1 MAKASQNTQ
10 NDTALE
16 AKRKKLIG
24 KILELREAER
34 KLLVGQDAIIDKIKV
49 SEKEVQKSLKDK
61 TKQLKKIVEL
71 VNAENT
77 AVKEQITN
85 YAEAERSI
93 SNLNDI
99 QSELKHTLK
108 DAVGYGTDF
117 SQSIGQASNKN
128 KEAFKNAGI
137 AAATAITSVAEL
149 ADLTNKDTA
158 AIAEKNQ
165 EINNSLADLKSQLA
179 LTEARGKE
187 QNEIDAAL
195 VKNLL
200 TQISLIKEAQEEAS
214 KFANVSKEEK
224 EIYHE
229 IHEDFEKINKTIKK
243 VTTGLEVFVSSGKNM
258 VGMLLFGAAELSH
271 HFAELNKELGVSMT
285 QMVGLK
291 TQASLLGLVLGEESG
306 EAVIDLA
313 KDLGDAHHLTTSMA
327 VDAALMAANY
337 GLSGH
342 EVAFMSTAFGEL
354 QGLSYETGK
363 NTGEYAKQLALAN
376 YVAPAQVMKDI
387 AGNTEFFALY
397 SRDGGKNI
405 ADAAVAAARLGVGLE
420 TASKMADHLLDYQNS
435 VQDEME
441 ASVLLGRD
449 INLNKARELAY
460 SGDVAGAMKAGLE
473 AAGGIQAYSKM
484 DYYQRQ
490 AIAKALGVS
499 AAEMQQ
505 MVGHQETLNGMHGI
519 GNQLYSQGSEA
530 LTAMGNSLTGKI
542 LTGMSALVMGLGH
555 LDLGLKAMGTSM
567 MGLMKPLKMMGSF
580 IWYLA
585 MAPFRLI
592 SGTMSLII
600 QKIGLSTFMTNL
612 WAGVTSSVKKML
624 FSVGWVFTGITE
636 KIKQSAL
643 LTKIWGAVTNSVT
656 WAFGKIMAAGTWMLN
671 TMFPGLIA
679 KMGAL
684 KGIGSIFGGATA
696 AADVAGAAG
705 GGASAAKGAKAAKG
719 MRNAGKAAAV
729 AKGGAKVAGA
739 AAESSRLVGMSVGLT
754 AMGTAAVAA
763 GAANLILAGVG
774 FTAMIPGAIGMF
786 LISKINLVAL
796 GTGLTTLATGLTAMS
811 GTAAGSA
818 ALIAAALGFTAM
830 IPGTLGMFL
839 MSKINLISLG
849 TGLVQLAAGLT
860 AMSGTFMGSLAV
872 AAAGLAFTLMIPG
885 ALGMIM
891 FAAAAIPTAAALGV
905 LGTALTAFGALAP
918 VAGIGVVMLL
928 GLAAAFTLFGA
939 GVMYI
944 GEGIKS
950 VMQGLGSMVAILP
963 QLAVNMMQLTSMIL
977 PIFGLAAAITAL
989 AVALIALS
997 AASVLAMPALAVMGL
1012 AAGAGN
1018 AIFGGGKEKDEEMIT
1033 LLRSIDSKIGGQPA
1047 INIDGKKLIQEQ
1059 NVNSN
1064 RQGTGNR

>member
-1 MAKASQNTQ
+1 MAKAAQNTQ
-10 NDTALE
+10 ADTGLE
-16 AKRKKLIG
+16 TKRKELIS

-34 KLLVGQDAIIDKIKV
+34 KLLVGQEAIINKIKV
-49 SEKEVQKSLKDK
+49 SEKDVQKSLNEK

-85 YAEAERSI
+85 YADAERSI
-93 SNLNDI
+93 ANLNDI
-99 QSELKHTLK
+99 QGELKHTLK

-117 SQSIGQASNKN
+117 AQSIGQASAQNR
-128 KEAFKNAGI
+128 EAFKNAGI
-137 AAATAITSVAEL
+137 AAASAITSVAEL
-149 ADLTNKDTA
+149 AELNNKDTA
-158 AIAEKNQ
+158 AIAQKNQ
-165 EINNSLADLKSQLA
+165 EIGNSLADLKSQLA
-179 LTEARGKE
+179 LTEARGKF
-187 QNEIDAAL
+187 QSNIDKSMIA
-195 VKNLL
+195 NLL
-200 TQISLIKEAQEEAS
+200 TQISLIKEAQEEAG

-224 EIYHE
+224 EILEELHHE
-229 IHEDFEKINKTIKK
+229 MGIINKAFKK
-243 VTTGLEVFVSSGKNM
+243 VTTTVEVFARSSKNM
-258 VGMLLFGAAELSH
+258 VGMLIFAGAELAH
-271 HFAELNKELGVSMT
+271 HFAHLNKELGVGMT

-397 SRDGGKNI
+397 SKNGGKNI

-519 GNQLYSQGSEA
+519 GNQMYSKGSEM

-542 LTGMSALVMGLGH
+542 LTGMSALVMGAGH
-555 LDLGLKAMGTSM
+555 LDLGLKAMGTSLV
-567 MGLMKPLKMMGSF
+567 GLMTPLKMMGSF

-592 SGTMSLII
+592 SGTMSLIF
-600 QKIGLSTFMTNL
+600 QKIGAS
-612 WAGVTSSVKKML
+612 
-624 FSVGWVFTGITE
+624 GI
-636 KIKQSAL
+636 A
-643 LTKIWGAVTNSVT
+643 TKIWSGFTGGVSKMLGWVRIAMILINERIKSSTILTTIWGTITKVVGGAFN
-656 WAFGKIMAAGTWMLN
+656 KIMSAGTWMLN

-696 AADVAGAAG
+696 AADVAGGVG
-705 GGASAAKGAKAAKG
+705 GAAKGGKAVADVTGGGVAKAGKTAKG
-719 MRNAGKAAAV
+719 MRNAGKAAKV
-729 AKGGAKVAGA
+729 AKGAKAVGNVAEASSLIPMA
-739 AAESSRLVGMSVGLT
+739 AGLT

-774 FTAMIPGAIGMF
+774 FTAMIPGSI
-786 LISKINLVAL
+786 
-796 GTGLTTLATGLTAMS
+796 
-811 GTAAGSA
+811 
-818 ALIAAALGFTAM
+818 
-830 IPGTLGMFL
+830 GMFL
-839 MSKINLISLG
+839 MSKINLIALG
-849 TGLVQLAAGLT
+849 TGLVELAAGLT

-918 VAGIGVVMLL
+918 VAGIGVVMIL

-963 QLAVNMMQLTSMIL
+963 QLAVNMMQLTAMIL

-989 AVALIALS
+989 AVSLIALS
-997 AASVLAMPALAVMGL
+997 AASTLALPALAVMGF

-1018 AIFGGGKEKDEEMIT
+1018 AIFGKDAGNKDDEMIT
-1033 LLRSIDSKIGGQPA
+1033 LLRSIDSKIGGGVVKIGSKEFKEE
-1047 INIDGKKLIQEQ
+1047 INKDTR
-1059 NVNSN
+1059 N
-1064 RQGTGNR
+1064 QGTGR

>member
-10 NDTALE
+10 ADTALE
-16 AKRKKLIG
+16 SKRKELIG
-24 KILELREAER
+24 NILELREAER
-34 KLLVGQDAIIDKIKV
+34 KLLVGQEAIINKIKV
-49 SEKEVQKSLKDK
+49 SEKDVQKSLNEK

-85 YAEAERSI
+85 YADAERSI
-93 SNLNDI
+93 ANLNDI
-99 QSELKHTLK
+99 QHDLKHTLK

-117 SQSIGQASNKN
+117 AQSIGQASAKN

-137 AAATAITSVAEL
+137 AASSAITSVAEL
-149 ADLTNKDTA
+149 ADLTSKDTA

-165 EINNSLADLKSQLA
+165 AINNSIADLKAQLS
-179 LTEARGKE
+179 LTEARGKIQSNVDRE
-187 QNEIDAAL
+187 LI
-195 VKNLL
+195 KNLL
-200 TQISLIKEAQEEAS
+200 TQISLITESQEEAS

-224 EIYHE
+224 EILQELHHE
-229 IHEDFEKINKTIKK
+229 LGIINKAFKK
-243 VTTGLEVFVSSGKNM
+243 VTTTAEVFLRSGKNM
-258 VGMLLFGAAELSH
+258 VGMLLFAGAELAH
-271 HFAELNKELGVSMT
+271 HFAHLNKELGVGMT

-291 TQASLLGLVLGEESG
+291 TQASLLGLILGEESG

-397 SRDGGKNI
+397 SKNGGKNI

-435 VQDEME
+435 VEDEME

-460 SGDVAGAMKAGLE
+460 QGDIAGSMKAGLE
-473 AAGGIQAYSKM
+473 AAGGIEAYTKM

-490 AIAKALGVS
+490 AISKALGVS

-542 LTGMSALVMGLGH
+542 LMGMSALVMGAGQLN
-555 LDLGLKAMGTSM
+555 LGLTAMGTSL

-592 SGTMSLII
+592 AGTMQLIFGRI
-600 QKIGLSTFMTNL
+600 
-612 WAGVTSSVKKML
+612 
-624 FSVGWVFTGITE
+624 VGSGI
-636 KIKQSAL
+636 A
-643 LTKIWGAVTNSVT
+643 TKIWSGFTGGVRKMLGSVALSLMGIGDRLKQST
-656 WAFGKIMAAGTWMLN
+656 ILTTIWGTITKGVGIAFKGIMTAGTWMLN

-679 KMGAL
+679 KMGVL
-684 KGIGSIFGGATA
+684 KGVGSIFGGAAAMTGPLTKSGLPDKRFKANKIA
-696 AADVAGAAG
+696 AAPAAP
-705 GGASAAKGAKAAKG
+705 A
-719 MRNAGKAAAV
+719 NATKV
-729 AKGGAKVAGA
+729 AKVTKVAKGAKVAGNVAQGSSLIPMA
-739 AAESSRLVGMSVGLT
+739 AGLT

-763 GAANLILAGVG
+763 GAANLIIAGIG
-774 FTAMIPGAIGMF
+774 FTAMIPGTIGMF
-786 LISKINLVAL
+786 LMSKINLVAL
-796 GTGLTTLATGLTAMS
+796 GTGLTTLATGLS
-811 GTAAGSA
+811 
-818 ALIAAALGFTAM
+818 
-830 IPGTLGMFL
+830 
-839 MSKINLISLG
+839 
-849 TGLVQLAAGLT
+849 
-860 AMSGTFMGSLAV
+860 AMSGTFLGSAALAV
-872 AAAGLAFTLMIPG
+872 SALAFTLMIPG
-885 ALGMIM
+885 ALGMAAFGLAAPM
-891 FAAAAIPTAAALGV
+891 AAAGLGIMGV
-905 LGTALTAFGALAP
+905 ALTAFGATAP
-918 VAGIGVVMLL
+918 IAGIGIAMIL
-928 GLAAAFTLFGA
+928 GLASAFTLFGA
-939 GVMYI
+939 GVMMI
-944 GEGIKS
+944 GDGIKS
-950 VMQGLGSMVAILP
+950 VMDGIGSMVAILP
-963 QLAVNMMQLTSMIL
+963 ELAVNMMQLTSMIL

-989 AVALIALS
+989 AVSLIALS
-997 AASVLAMPALAVMGL
+997 AASVLALPAMAIMGF

-1018 AIFGGGKEKDEEMIT
+1018 AIFGDGGNKDDEMIT
-1033 LLRSIDSKIGGQPA
+1033 LLRSIDSKIGGGVVKIGSKEFKEE
-1047 INIDGKKLIQEQ
+1047 INKDTR
-1059 NVNSN
+1059 N
-1064 RQGTGNR
+1064 QGTGR

>member
-10 NDTALE
+10 ADTALE
-16 AKRKKLIG
+16 SKRKELIG
-24 KILELREAER
+24 NILELREAER
-34 KLLVGQDAIIDKIKV
+34 KLLVGQEAIINKIKV
-49 SEKEVQKSLKDK
+49 SEKDVQKSLNEK

-85 YAEAERSI
+85 YADAERSI
-93 SNLNDI
+93 ANLNDV
-99 QSELKHTLK
+99 QHDLKHTLK

-117 SQSIGQASNKN
+117 AQSIGQASAKN

-137 AAATAITSVAEL
+137 AASSAITSVAEL
-149 ADLTNKDTA
+149 ADLTSKDTA

-165 EINNSLADLKSQLA
+165 AINNSIADLKAQLS
-179 LTEARGKE
+179 LTEARGKIQSNVDRE
-187 QNEIDAAL
+187 LI
-195 VKNLL
+195 KNLL
-200 TQISLIKEAQEEAS
+200 TQISLITESQEEAS

-224 EIYHE
+224 EILQELHHE
-229 IHEDFEKINKTIKK
+229 LGIINKAFKK
-243 VTTGLEVFVSSGKNM
+243 VTTTAEVFLRSGKNM
-258 VGMLLFGAAELSH
+258 VGMLLFAGAELAH
-271 HFAELNKELGVSMT
+271 HFAHLNKELGVGMT

-291 TQASLLGLVLGEESG
+291 TQASLLGLILGEESG

-397 SRDGGKNI
+397 SKNGGKNI

-435 VQDEME
+435 VEDEME

-460 SGDVAGAMKAGLE
+460 QGDIAGSMKAGLE
-473 AAGGIQAYSKM
+473 AAGGIEAYTKM

-490 AIAKALGVS
+490 AISKALGVS

-542 LTGMSALVMGLGH
+542 LMGMSALVMGAGQLN
-555 LDLGLKAMGTSM
+555 LGLTAMGTSL

-592 SGTMSLII
+592 SGTMSLIF
-600 QKIGLSTFMTNL
+600 QKIGAS
-612 WAGVTSSVKKML
+612 
-624 FSVGWVFTGITE
+624 GI
-636 KIKQSAL
+636 A
-643 LTKIWGAVTNSVT
+643 TKIWSGFTGGVSKMLGWVRIAMILINERIKSSTILTTIWGTITKGVGM
-656 WAFGKIMAAGTWMLN
+656 AFKGIMSAGTWMLN

-696 AADVAGAAG
+696 TADVASGAAKGGKAAADVATGGVAKAG
-705 GGASAAKGAKAAKG
+705 KAAKG
-719 MRNAGKAAAV
+719 MKNAGKVASV
-729 AKGGAKVAGA
+729 AKGATVAGNVAQGSSLIPMA
-739 AAESSRLVGMSVGLT
+739 AGLT

-763 GAANLILAGVG
+763 GAANLIIAG
-774 FTAMIPGAIGMF
+774 I
-786 LISKINLVAL
+786 
-796 GTGLTTLATGLTAMS
+796 
-811 GTAAGSA
+811 
-818 ALIAAALGFTAM
+818 GFTAM
-830 IPGTLGMFL
+830 IPGTIGMFL
-839 MSKINLISLG
+839 MSKINLVALG
-849 TGLVQLAAGLT
+849 AGLT
-860 AMSGTFMGSLAV
+860 TLATGLSAMSGTFLGSAALAV
-872 AAAGLAFTLMIPG
+872 SALAFTLMIPG
-885 ALGMIM
+885 ALGMAAFGLAAPM
-891 FAAAAIPTAAALGV
+891 AAAGLGIM
-905 LGTALTAFGALAP
+905 GTALIAFGATAP
-918 VAGIGVVMLL
+918 VAGIGILMLL
-928 GLAAAFTLFGA
+928 GLAGAFAIFGY
-939 GVMYI
+939 GVSLI

-950 VMQGLGSMVAILP
+950 VMQGIGSMVAILP
-963 QLAVNMMQLTSMIL
+963 QLAVNMGNLTSMIL
-977 PIFGLAAAITAL
+977 PIFGLAAAITVL

-1018 AIFGGGKEKDEEMIT
+1018 AIFGGGGSKDDEMIA
-1033 LLRSIDSKIGGQPA
+1033 LLKSIDGKIGGQPA

-1059 NVNSN
+1059 NVNSS

>member
-10 NDTALE
+10 ADTALE
-16 AKRKKLIG
+16 SKRKELISN
-24 KILELREAER
+24 ILELREAER
-34 KLLVGQDAIIDKIKV
+34 KLLVGQEAIINKIKV
-49 SEKEVQKSLKDK
+49 SEKDVQKSLNEK

-85 YAEAERSI
+85 YADAERSI
-93 SNLNDI
+93 ANLNDV
-99 QSELKHTLK
+99 QHDLKHTLK

-117 SQSIGQASNKN
+117 AQSIGQASAKN

-137 AAATAITSVAEL
+137 AASSAITSVAEL
-149 ADLTNKDTA
+149 ADLTSKDTA

-165 EINNSLADLKSQLA
+165 AINNSIADLKAQLS
-179 LTEARGKE
+179 LTEARGKIQSNVDRE
-187 QNEIDAAL
+187 LI
-195 VKNLL
+195 KNLL
-200 TQISLIKEAQEEAS
+200 TQISLITESQEEAS

-224 EIYHE
+224 EILQELHHE
-229 IHEDFEKINKTIKK
+229 LGIINKAFKK
-243 VTTGLEVFVSSGKNM
+243 VTTTAEVFLRSGKNM
-258 VGMLLFGAAELSH
+258 VGMLLFAGAELAH
-271 HFAELNKELGVSMT
+271 HFAHLNKELGVGMT

-291 TQASLLGLVLGEESG
+291 TQASLLGLILGEESG

-397 SRDGGKNI
+397 SKNGGKNI

-435 VQDEME
+435 VEDEME

-460 SGDVAGAMKAGLE
+460 QGDIAGSMKAGLE
-473 AAGGIQAYSKM
+473 AAGGIEAYTKM

-490 AIAKALGVS
+490 AISKALGVS

-542 LTGMSALVMGLGH
+542 LMGMSALVMGAGQLN
-555 LDLGLKAMGTSM
+555 LGLTAMGTSL

-592 SGTMSLII
+592 AGTMSLIF
-600 QKIGLSTFMTNL
+600 QKIGAS
-612 WAGVTSSVKKML
+612 
-624 FSVGWVFTGITE
+624 GI
-636 KIKQSAL
+636 A
-643 LTKIWGAVTNSVT
+643 TKIWSGFTGGVRKMLGSVALSLMGIGDRLKQST
-656 WAFGKIMAAGTWMLN
+656 VLTTIWGTITKGVGMAFKGIMTAGTWMLN
-671 TMFPGLIA
+671 TMFPGLIT
-679 KMGAL
+679 KMTAL
-684 KGIGSIFGGATA
+684 KGVGSIFGGATA
-696 AADVAGAAG
+696 TADVTSGAAKGGKAAADVATG
-705 GGASAAKGAKAAKG
+705 GVAKSANAAKG
-719 MRNAGKAAAV
+719 MKNAGKAAKV
-729 AKGGAKVAGA
+729 AKGATVAGNVAQGSSLIPMA
-739 AAESSRLVGMSVGLT
+739 AGLT

-763 GAANLILAGVG
+763 GAANLIIAGIG
-774 FTAMIPGAIGMF
+774 FTAMIPGTIGMF
-786 LISKINLVAL
+786 LMSKINLVAL
-796 GTGLTTLATGLTAMS
+796 GTGLTTLATGLS
-811 GTAAGSA
+811 
-818 ALIAAALGFTAM
+818 
-830 IPGTLGMFL
+830 
-839 MSKINLISLG
+839 
-849 TGLVQLAAGLT
+849 
-860 AMSGTFMGSLAV
+860 AMSGTFLGSAALAV
-872 AAAGLAFTLMIPG
+872 SALAFTLMIPG
-885 ALGMIM
+885 ALGMAAFGLAAPMAAVGLGIM
-891 FAAAAIPTAAALGV
+891 GV
-905 LGTALTAFGALAP
+905 ALTAFGATAP
-918 VAGIGVVMLL
+918 IAGIGIAMIL
-928 GLAAAFTLFGA
+928 GLASAFTLFGA
-939 GVMYI
+939 GVMMI
-944 GEGIKS
+944 GDGIKS
-950 VMQGLGSMVAILP
+950 VMDGIGSMVAILP
-963 QLAVNMMQLTSMIL
+963 ELAVNMMQLTSMIL

-989 AVALIALS
+989 AVSLIALS
-997 AASVLAMPALAVMGL
+997 AASVLALPAMAIMGF

-1018 AIFGGGKEKDEEMIT
+1018 AIFGDGGNKDDEMIT
-1033 LLRSIDSKIGGQPA
+1033 LLRSIDSKIGGGVVKIGSKEFKEE
-1047 INIDGKKLIQEQ
+1047 INKDTR
-1059 NVNSN
+1059 N
-1064 RQGTGNR
+1064 QGTGR

>member
-10 NDTALE
+10 TDTGLE
-16 AKRKKLIG
+16 TKRKELIG

-34 KLLVGQDAIIDKIKV
+34 KLLVGQEAIINKIKV
-49 SEKEVQKSLKDK
+49 TEKEVQKSLSDK

-77 AVKEQITN
+77 AIKEQITN

-93 SNLNDI
+93 ANLNDI
-99 QSELKHTLK
+99 QGELKHVLK

-117 SQSIGQASNKN
+117 AQSIGQASAQNR
-128 KEAFKNAGI
+128 EAFKNAGI
-137 AAATAITSVAEL
+137 AAASAITSVAEL
-149 ADLTNKDTA
+149 AELNSKDTA
-158 AIAEKNQ
+158 AIAQKNQ
-165 EINNSLADLKSQLA
+165 EIGNSLADLKSQLA
-179 LTEARGKE
+179 LTEARGKF
-187 QNEIDAAL
+187 QSNIDKSMIA
-195 VKNLL
+195 NLL
-200 TQISLIKEAQEEAS
+200 TQISLIKEAQEEAG

-224 EIYHE
+224 EILEELHHE
-229 IHEDFEKINKTIKK
+229 MGIINKAFKK
-243 VTTGLEVFVSSGKNM
+243 VTTTAEVFLRSGKNM
-258 VGMLLFGAAELSH
+258 VGMLLFAGAELSH
-271 HFAELNKELGVSMT
+271 HFAHLNKELGVGMT
-285 QMVGLK
+285 QLVGLK
-291 TQASLLGLVLGEESG
+291 TQATLIGLILGEEAG

-313 KDLGDAHHLTTSMA
+313 KDLGDSHHLTNSMA
-327 VDAALMAANY
+327 LDAGLLAANY
-337 GLSGH
+337 GMSAK
-342 EVAFMSTAFGEL
+342 EAAFMSVAFGEL
-354 QGLSYETGK
+354 QGKSYQTGK
-363 NTGEYAKQLALAN
+363 NTSEYVKQLALAN

-490 AIAKALGVS
+490 AISKALGVS

-505 MVGHQETLNGMHGI
+505 MVAHQETLNGMHGV
-519 GNQLYSQGSEA
+519 GNQLYSQGSEF
-530 LTAMGNSLTGKI
+530 LTAMGNSLGGKI
-542 LTGMSALVMGLGH
+542 LTGMSALVMGAGH
-555 LDLGLKAMGTSM
+555 LDLGLKAMGTSL
-567 MGLMKPLKMMGSF
+567 MGLMTPFKMMGSF
-580 IWYLA
+580 IMYLA

-600 QKIGLSTFMTNL
+600 QKIGLSAFMTNL
-612 WAGVTSSVKKML
+612 WAGVTSGVKKML

-763 GAANLILAGVG
+763 GAANLILAGIG
-774 FTAMIPGAIGMF
+774 FTAMIPGSI
-786 LISKINLVAL
+786 
-796 GTGLTTLATGLTAMS
+796 
-811 GTAAGSA
+811 
-818 ALIAAALGFTAM
+818 
-830 IPGTLGMFL
+830 GMFL
-839 MSKINLISLG
+839 MSKINLIALG
-849 TGLVQLAAGLT
+849 TGLVELAAGLT
-860 AMSGTFMGSLAV
+860 AMSGTFMGSAALA
-872 AAAGLAFTLMIPG
+872 ASALAFTLMIPG
-885 ALGMIM
+885 ALGMLAFGLTAPIAATGLGIM
-891 FAAAAIPTAAALGV
+891 GAALI
-905 LGTALTAFGALAP
+905 AFGATAP
-918 VAGIGVVMLL
+918 VAGIGILMLL
-928 GLAAAFTLFGA
+928 GLAGAFALFGA
-939 GVMYI
+939 GVMMI
-944 GEGIKS
+944 GDGIKS
-950 VMQGLGSMVAILP
+950 VMEGIGSMVSILP
-963 QLAVNMMQLTSMIL
+963 QLAVNMGNLTSMIL
-977 PIFGLAAAITAL
+977 PIFGLAAAITVLAIALTAL
-989 AVALIALS
+989 A

-1018 AIFGGGKEKDEEMIT
+1018 AIFGGGGSKDDEMIAI
-1033 LLRSIDSKIGGQPA
+1033 LKSIDSKVGGQPA
-1047 INIDGKKLIQEQ
+1047 INLDGKKIIEGQ
-1059 NVNSN
+1059 NINSG

>member
-10 NDTALE
+10 TDTGLE
-16 AKRKKLIG
+16 TKRKELIG

-34 KLLVGQDAIIDKIKV
+34 KLLVGQEAIINKIKV
-49 SEKEVQKSLKDK
+49 TEKEVQKSLSDK

-77 AVKEQITN
+77 AIKEQITN

-93 SNLNDI
+93 ANLNDI
-99 QSELKHTLK
+99 QGELKHVLK

-117 SQSIGQASNKN
+117 AQSIGQASAQN

-137 AAATAITSVAEL
+137 AAASAITSVAEL
-149 ADLTNKDTA
+149 AELNNKDTA
-158 AIAEKNQ
+158 AIAQKNQ
-165 EINNSLADLKSQLA
+165 EIGNSLDDLKSQLS
-179 LTEARGKE
+179 LTEARGKF
-187 QNEIDAAL
+187 QSSIDKSMIA
-195 VKNLL
+195 NLL
-200 TQISLIKEAQEEAS
+200 TQINLIKEAQEQAG

-224 EIYHE
+224 EILEELHHE
-229 IHEDFEKINKTIKK
+229 LHIINKSFKK
-243 VTTGLEVFVSSGKNM
+243 ITTTAEVFLRSGKNM
-258 VGMLLFGAAELSH
+258 VGMLLFAGAELAH
-271 HFAELNKELGVSMT
+271 HFAHLNKELGVGMT

-291 TQASLLGLVLGEESG
+291 TQASLLGLILGEESG

-519 GNQLYSQGSEA
+519 GNQMYSKGSEM

-542 LTGMSALVMGLGH
+542 LTGMSALVMGAGH
-555 LDLGLKAMGTSM
+555 LDLGLKAMGTSLV
-567 MGLMKPLKMMGSF
+567 GLMTPLKMMGSF

-592 SGTMSLII
+592 SGTMSLIF
-600 QKIGLSTFMTNL
+600 QKIGASAFMTNL
-612 WAGVTSSVKKML
+612 WASFTGSVRKML
-624 FSVGWVFTGITE
+624 GSVALSLMGIGDR
-636 KIKQSAL
+636 IKQSTV
-643 LTKIWGAVTNSVT
+643 LTTIWGTITKVVGG
-656 WAFGKIMAAGTWMLN
+656 AFNKIMSAGTWMLN

-763 GAANLILAGVG
+763 GAANLILAGIG
-774 FTAMIPGAIGMF
+774 FTAMIPGSI
-786 LISKINLVAL
+786 
-796 GTGLTTLATGLTAMS
+796 
-811 GTAAGSA
+811 
-818 ALIAAALGFTAM
+818 
-830 IPGTLGMFL
+830 GMFL
-839 MSKINLISLG
+839 MSKINLIALG
-849 TGLVQLAAGLT
+849 TGLVELAAGLT
-860 AMSGTFMGSLAV
+860 AMSGTFMGSAALA
-872 AAAGLAFTLMIPG
+872 ASALAFTLMIPG
-885 ALGMIM
+885 ALGMLAFGLTAPIAATGLGIM
-891 FAAAAIPTAAALGV
+891 GAALI
-905 LGTALTAFGALAP
+905 AFGATAP
-918 VAGIGVVMLL
+918 VAGIGILMLL
-928 GLAAAFTLFGA
+928 GLAGAFALFGA
-939 GVMYI
+939 GVMMI
-944 GEGIKS
+944 GDGIKS
-950 VMQGLGSMVAILP
+950 VMEGIGSMVSILP
-963 QLAVNMMQLTSMIL
+963 QLAVNMGNLTSMIL
-977 PIFGLAAAITAL
+977 PIFGLAAAITVLAIALTAL
-989 AVALIALS
+989 A

-1018 AIFGGGKEKDEEMIT
+1018 AIFGGGGSKDDEMIAI
-1033 LLRSIDSKIGGQPA
+1033 LKSIDSKVGGQPA
-1047 INIDGKKLIQEQ
+1047 INLDGKKIIEGQ
-1059 NVNSN
+1059 NINSG

>member
-1 MAKASQNTQ
+1 MAKASQNKQ
-10 NDTALE
+10 ADTALE
-16 AKRKKLIG
+16 SARKKLIG
-24 KILELREAER
+24 EILELREAER
-34 KLLVGQDAIIDKIKV
+34 KLLVGQNATIKNISV
-49 SEKEVQKSLKDK
+49 NETAVQKSLIEKAK
-61 TKQLKKIVEL
+61 KLKKIVEL

-85 YAEAERSI
+85 YADAERSI
-93 SNLNDI
+93 ANLNDI
-99 QSELKHTLK
+99 QHDLKHTLK
-108 DAVGYGTDF
+108 DAVGYGTAF
-117 SQSIGQASNKN
+117 AQNIGQAATKN
-128 KEAFKNAGI
+128 KEAFKNAGL
-137 AAATAITSVAEL
+137 AASNAIVSVAEL
-149 ADLTNKDTA
+149 ADLTSKDTA

-165 EINNSLADLKSQLA
+165 AINNSIADLKSQLA
-179 LTEARGKE
+179 VIEATGKE
-187 QNEIDAAL
+187 GGKIDKAL
-195 VKNLL
+195 IKNLL
-200 TQISLIKEAQEEAS
+200 TQISLIQESQEEAG

-224 EIYHE
+224 EILQELHHE
-229 IHEDFEKINKTIKK
+229 LGTINKAFKK
-243 VTTGLEVFVSSGKNM
+243 VTTTAEIFVRSGKNM
-258 VGMLLFGAAELSH
+258 VGMLLFAGAELAH
-271 HFAELNKELGVSMT
+271 HFAHLNKELGVGMT

-291 TQASLLGLVLGEESG
+291 TQASLLGLILGEESG

-397 SRDGGKNI
+397 SKNGGKNI

-435 VQDEME
+435 VEDEME

-460 SGDVAGAMKAGLE
+460 QGDIAGSMKAGLE
-473 AAGGIQAYSKM
+473 AAGGIEAYTKM

-490 AIAKALGVS
+490 AISKALGVS

-542 LTGMSALVMGLGH
+542 LMGMSALVMGAGQLN
-555 LDLGLKAMGTSM
+555 LGLTAMGTSL

-592 SGTMSLII
+592 SGTMSLIF
-600 QKIGLSTFMTNL
+600 QKIGAS
-612 WAGVTSSVKKML
+612 
-624 FSVGWVFTGITE
+624 GI
-636 KIKQSAL
+636 A
-643 LTKIWGAVTNSVT
+643 TKIWSGFTGGVRKMLGSVALSLMGIGDRLKQST
-656 WAFGKIMAAGTWMLN
+656 VLTTIWGTITKGVGMAFKGIMGAGTWMLN

-679 KMGAL
+679 KMTAL
-684 KGIGSIFGGATA
+684 KGVSSIFGGATA
-696 AADVAGAAG
+696 AADVAGGAGAAG
-705 GGASAAKGAKAAKG
+705 GAAKGGKAAKG
-719 MRNAGKAAAV
+719 MRNAGKAAKV
-729 AKGGAKVAGA
+729 AKGAKVAGNVAQGSSLIPMA
-739 AAESSRLVGMSVGLT
+739 AGLT
-754 AMGTAAVAA
+754 AMGTGAVAL
-763 GAANLILAGVG
+763 GAANLIIAGIG

-796 GTGLTTLATGLTAMS
+796 GAGLTQLAVGLSAMS
-811 GTAAGSA
+811 GTLAGSA
-818 ALIAAALGFTAM
+818 ALIAAGIGFTAM
-830 IPGTLGMFL
+830 IPGTIGMFL
-839 MSKINLISLG
+839 MSKINLIALG
-849 TGLVQLAAGLT
+849 TGLATLATGLT

-872 AAAGLAFTLMIPG
+872 GAAALAFTLMIPG
-885 ALGMIM
+885 ALGMAAFGLTAPIAATGLGIM
-891 FAAAAIPTAAALGV
+891 GAALI
-905 LGTALTAFGALAP
+905 AFGATAP
-918 VAGIGVVMLL
+918 VAGIGILMLL
-928 GLAAAFTLFGA
+928 GLAGAFAIFGY
-939 GVMYI
+939 GVSLI

-950 VMQGLGSMVAILP
+950 VMQGIGSMVAILP
-963 QLAVNMMQLTSMIL
+963 QLAVNMGNLTSMIL
-977 PIFGLAAAITAL
+977 PIFGLAAAITVL

-1018 AIFGGGKEKDEEMIT
+1018 AIFGGGGSKDDEMIA
-1033 LLRSIDSKIGGQPA
+1033 LLKSIDGKIGGQPA

-1059 NVNSN
+1059 NVNSS